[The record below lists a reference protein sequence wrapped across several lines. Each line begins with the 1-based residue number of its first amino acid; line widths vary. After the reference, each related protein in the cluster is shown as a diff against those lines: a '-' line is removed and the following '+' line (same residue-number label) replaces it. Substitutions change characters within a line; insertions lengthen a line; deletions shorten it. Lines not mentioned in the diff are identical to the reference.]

1 MNETRAREATLL
13 QAFETVQPAAPS
25 WTDDDR
31 RWASRAAAQET
42 PPPAPGNADAGAVG
56 SGSVGSAPVGSEDAY
71 IARRARHAMQRLAPR
86 EPAAAAWLARR
97 LWRSRWVAWAG
108 VAAFCAGLLADSIG
122 SSQRINLLAPPL
134 WGVVAWNLVVYFG
147 LLGAVLAALLR
158 RGPAAPGTVNRLAQ
172 RALRIGRALPG
183 LASADGDVGDGAGG
197 SIGGSVGIVVGT
209 GAKALHV
216 FAGLW
221 SRRSARL
228 ATARAATLLHA
239 CAAALALGLIA
250 GLYARGLV
258 LDYRAAWESTF
269 LDATSAHAVLGL
281 LLAPASALTGIA
293 LPDAAGFEALRVA
306 HASASMGAAVGARAG
321 AGVMVATAAADS
333 AGPWIHL
340 LALTLALVVL
350 LPRSLLALWSAGRT
364 HHLAQRF
371 ALPLAEPYFAALLR
385 EQRGGVARVVALPYA
400 ATPAPQAVL
409 GLHALLVSAGGD
421 GIQLQVLATLA
432 FGAEDDARAWPAL
445 PAASTLLVA
454 LFDLAA
460 TPEVENHGAFM
471 RALAQRAPAGATV
484 LALID
489 EAGFAARFKG
499 DAARLEQ
506 RRSAWR
512 DVLGRAGCVPAF
524 ADLQS
529 GDAVSA
535 RRALRAALGGASAA
549 ASTPCAAVP

>member
-1 MNETRAREATLL
+1 MNETRAREATLV
-13 QAFETVQPAAPS
+13 QAFETVQPAPPN
-25 WTDDDR
+25 WTIDDR
-31 RWASRAAAQET
+31 RWASRAAAQDA
-42 PPPAPGNADAGAVG
+42 PRPAAGDVGHADAF
-56 SGSVGSAPVGSEDAY
+56 
-71 IARRARHAMQRLAPR
+71 IAERARHAVQRLAPR
-86 EPAAAAWLARR
+86 EPAAAVWLARR
-97 LWRSRWVAWAG
+97 LWRARWVAWAG

-134 WGVVAWNLVVYFG
+134 WGLVAWNLVVYVG
-147 LLGAVLAALLR
+147 LLGAGLAALLR
-158 RGPAAPGTVNRLAQ
+158 RGPAAPGMVNRLAQ

-183 LASADGDVGDGAGG
+183 LASVNGEVGDGDSA
-197 SIGGSVGIVVGT
+197 GIVVGT
-209 GAKALHV
+209 SAKTLRV
-216 FAGLW
+216 FADLW

-269 LDATSAHAVLGL
+269 LDAKSAHAVLAL

-293 LPDAAGFEALRVA
+293 LPNAAGFEALRVA
-306 HASASMGAAVGARAG
+306 HAGASMGAAVGAGAG
-321 AGVMVATAAADS
+321 AGVMVGTAAGDS

-364 HHLAQRF
+364 YHLAHRF

-409 GLHALLVSAGGD
+409 GLRALLAAAGGD

-432 FGAEDDARAWPAL
+432 FGAEDDREAWPAL
-445 PAASTLLVA
+445 PAASTLVLA
-454 LFDLAA
+454 LFDLTA
-460 TPEVENHGAFM
+460 TPEAENHGAFM
-471 RALAQRAPAGATV
+471 RALAQRAPPGAT
-484 LALID
+484 LIALID

-499 DAARLEQ
+499 AAARLEQ

-512 DVLGRAGCVPAF
+512 DVLGRAGCVPVF
-524 ADLQS
+524 ADLAS
-529 GDAVSA
+529 GDADSA
-535 RRALRAALGGASAA
+535 QRELRAALGGASAA
-549 ASTPCAAVP
+549 ADTPAAAAP

>member
-25 WTDDDR
+25 WTLDDH
-31 RWASRAAAQET
+31 RWASRAAAQEA
-42 PPPAPGNADAGAVG
+42 PLPAPG
-56 SGSVGSAPVGSEDAY
+56 GSVRSATAASEDAF
-71 IARRARHAMQRLAPR
+71 IAQRARHGVQRLAPR
-86 EPAAAAWLARR
+86 EPAAAAWLSRR
-97 LWRSRWVAWAG
+97 LWRARWVAWAG

-134 WGVVAWNLVVYFG
+134 WGVLAWNLVVYIG
-147 LLGAVLAALLR
+147 LLGTVLAALLR
-158 RGPAAPGTVNRLAQ
+158 RGPAAPGTVNRLTQ
-172 RALRIGRALPG
+172 RVLRIGRALPG
-183 LASADGDVGDGAGG
+183 LAPVNGDVAAGAGG
-197 SIGGSVGIVVGT
+197 SDRMAVGT
-209 GAKALHV
+209 SAKALHV

-221 SRRSARL
+221 SQRSARL

-269 LDATSAHAVLGL
+269 LDATRAHAVLAL
-281 LLAPASALTGIA
+281 LLAPASALAGIP

-306 HASASMGAAVGARAG
+306 HGSAG
-321 AGVMVATAAADS
+321 AGAGAGAGAS

-340 LALTLALVVL
+340 LALTLALVVV
-350 LPRSLLALWSAGRT
+350 LPRSSLALWSALRGQ
-364 HHLAQRF
+364 HLARHV

-385 EQRGGVARVVALPYA
+385 EQRGDVAHVVVLPYA

-409 GLHALLVSAGGD
+409 GLRALLASSLGD
-421 GIQLQVLATLA
+421 GMQLQVLATLA

-445 PAASTLLVA
+445 PAASVLLVA

-460 TPEVENHGAFM
+460 TPEAENHAAFL
-471 RALAQRAPAGATV
+471 RVLAQRAPPGATV

-489 EAGFAARFKG
+489 EAGFVTRFKG
-499 DAARLEQ
+499 DAVRLEQ
-506 RRSAWR
+506 RRTAWR
-512 DVLGRAGCVPAF
+512 DVLGHTGCAAVF
-524 ADLQS
+524 ADLPS
-529 GDAVSA
+529 PDAASA
-535 RRALRAALGGASAA
+535 RRALRAALGATSGVSSAA
-549 ASTPCAAVP
+549 ADTP

>member
-1 MNETRAREATLL
+1 MNETRAIEATLL
-13 QAFETVQPAAPS
+13 QAFETVQPAPPS

-31 RWASRAAAQET
+31 RWASRAAAQEA
-42 PPPAPGNADAGAVG
+42 PLPAAGDVGHADAF
-56 SGSVGSAPVGSEDAY
+56 
-71 IARRARHAMQRLAPR
+71 IAQRARHAVQRLAPR
-86 EPAAAAWLARR
+86 EPAAAAWLVRR

-108 VAAFCAGLLADSIG
+108 LAAFCAGLLADSIG

-134 WGVVAWNLVVYFG
+134 WGVVAWNLVVYVG
-147 LLGAVLAALLR
+147 LLGAGLAALLR
-158 RGPAAPGTVNRLAQ
+158 RGPAAPGMVNRLAQ
-172 RALRIGRALPG
+172 RALRIGRSVPG
-183 LASADGDVGDGAGG
+183 LASVNGEVGDG
-197 SIGGSVGIVVGT
+197 GSVGATLGIVVGT
-209 GAKALHV
+209 SAKALRV
-216 FAGLW
+216 FAELW

-269 LDATSAHAVLGL
+269 LDATSAHAVLAL

-293 LPDAAGFEALRVA
+293 LPNAAGFEALRVA
-306 HASASMGAAVGARAG
+306 HASASMGAAVGAGAG
-321 AGVMVATAAADS
+321 AGVMVGTLAGDS

-364 HHLAQRF
+364 HHLAHRF

-409 GLHALLVSAGGD
+409 GLRALLAAAGGD
-421 GIQLQVLATLA
+421 GMQLQVLATLA

-454 LFDLAA
+454 LFDLTA
-460 TPEVENHGAFM
+460 TPEAENHGAFM
-471 RALAQRAPAGATV
+471 RALARRAPPGATV
-484 LALID
+484 IALID

-512 DVLGRAGCVPAF
+512 DVLGRAGCMPVF
-524 ADLQS
+524 ADLPS

-535 RRALRAALGGASAA
+535 QRALRAALGGASAA
-549 ASTPCAAVP
+549 ADTPSAAAP